1 MSVKYSQKGKKKR
14 DGDYIQ
20 KSKRHRDLLK
30 TIRELGFQKER
41 RKTMGKC
48 GIWRNSIWENPYL
61 MKNIK
66 PHIAESEPKAG

>member
-1 MSVKYSQKGKKKR
+1 
-14 DGDYIQ
+14 
-20 KSKRHRDLLK
+20 
-30 TIRELGFQKER
+30 
-41 RKTMGKC
+41 MGKC